1 MPSPA
6 NTIFF
11 TSLSAGQGL
20 IRATGADAEKFLQ
33 GQFSNDLR
41 ALQAGCGQ
49 WSSYNTPKG
58 RIIANFYVQ
67 RDREG
72 FWLSMARDLADPVLE
87 RLRKFRL
94 MSKVELE
101 RGEPEWGI
109 LGIAGPESGALL
121 SPILGVAMAADAN
134 TGQVGE
140 DWIVTRLPWAKREA
154 YLLIVRA
161 QPAAALRQGL
171 VAGGAAPADYGV
183 WQEQAIRSGVA
194 LISLA
199 TTEKVIPQEL
209 NLEPLG
215 GISFTKGCYPGQEIV
230 ARSHYLG
237 RLKNQT
243 YRVQAGAPL
252 TAGDEIYADTLPDQS
267 IGLVINA
274 IATASGWEA
283 LAVLRAANSA
293 DILHAG
299 KADGTPLKIL
309 DLPYPLPLDT
319 PREP

>member
-1 MPSPA
+1 MPSPSS
-6 NTIFF
+6 TLFF
-11 TSLSAGQGL
+11 TPLGTGQGL
-20 IRATGADAEKFLQ
+20 IRATGAEAEKFLQ

-41 ALQAGCGQ
+41 ALQVGGGQ

-58 RIIANFYVQ
+58 RIIANFYIQ

-72 FWLSMARDLADPVLE
+72 FWLSLARDLADPVLE

-94 MSKVELE
+94 MTKVELE
-101 RGEPEWGI
+101 RGEPQWEL
-109 LGIAGPESGALL
+109 LGVAGPGSGALL
-121 SPILGVAMAADAN
+121 SRILDVAMVAEANAGVA
-134 TGQVGE
+134 VE
-140 DWIVTRLPWAKREA
+140 DWIATRLPWADCEA

-161 QPAAALRQGL
+161 QPAAALRQSL
-171 VAGGAAPADYGV
+171 AAGGAAPADYGA
-183 WQEQAIRSGVA
+183 WQELAIRSGVA

-243 YRVQAGAPL
+243 YRVQAAAPL
-252 TAGDEIYADTLPDQS
+252 TVGEEIYTDALPDQG

-274 IATASGWEA
+274 IASGSGWEA

-299 KADGTPLKIL
+299 KADGTPLTIL

-319 PREP
+319 PKEP